1 MRATHLG
8 LRQTSGRLWALMTV
22 LLLVTAGAGYLV
34 AGMVDQVRIG
44 SERYDRII
52 AMKDLQAAV
61 SAPSLQVTQ
70 TQLAVQKL
78 ALSADEVRPNDLAA
92 LSRRERGY
100 EQRYEAWVT
109 QLAEFADPDLQAA
122 LDASHAAAGAY
133 FEAVDG
139 AFLSAA
145 RAGDREG
152 MQEVASG
159 TLAQQYDLQQ
169 ASAEKVARLAQVQL
183 DSVER
188 SAAADLVTDRRL
200 MMVAGLLFGF
210 LAVALTLVTLR
221 SMSTRLRRMRHL
233 ADKEF
238 PHLVAR
244 AEATAEVG
252 GNTGPRAMPAVRGND
267 EMARTERSLHR
278 VVDTAVDLAAQTARL
293 RHTTADL
300 FSYTGRRNH
309 RLLSQ
314 SLNQLSGLEAQ
325 RLDPERR
332 ADLGDLRNALTRMRR
347 NAEGMLVL
355 AGATSSRHWVEPVL
369 PSHSLTAALAEIE
382 GADQVVWDL
391 DDSVAIVG
399 PAGADLAQL
408 LAELLDNAMRSSPES
423 PVSVSGLREGDD
435 YAVVI
440 SDEGLGMPAVE
451 VAAANELLAKSEVDF
466 HDSRRMGL
474 SIVARLADRHD
485 FQVTLAA
492 RPSGGLVARVR
503 IPAACLKQLG
513 ATPAGAPATLSM
525 VGSGPGS
532 GPGSGLGIA
541 STEVAATPGPLVGE
555 DQMALPRRIRGAS
568 LDPVLREVPAYVGVP
583 ERRSPE
589 AVRDALTA
597 LAAGRAAAA
606 GRHPDQPGLIP

>member
-1 MRATHLG
+1 
-8 LRQTSGRLWALMTV
+8 
-22 LLLVTAGAGYLV
+22 
-34 AGMVDQVRIG
+34 
-44 SERYDRII
+44 
-52 AMKDLQAAV
+52 
-61 SAPSLQVTQ
+61 
-70 TQLAVQKL
+70 
-78 ALSADEVRPNDLAA
+78 
-92 LSRRERGY
+92 
-100 EQRYEAWVT
+100 
-109 QLAEFADPDLQAA
+109 
-122 LDASHAAAGAY
+122 
-133 FEAVDG
+133 
-139 AFLSAA
+139 
-145 RAGDREG
+145 
-152 MQEVASG
+152 
-159 TLAQQYDLQQ
+159 
-169 ASAEKVARLAQVQL
+169 
-183 DSVER
+183 
-188 SAAADLVTDRRL
+188 
-200 MMVAGLLFGF
+200 
-210 LAVALTLVTLR
+210 
-221 SMSTRLRRMRHL
+221 
-233 ADKEF
+233 
-238 PHLVAR
+238 
-244 AEATAEVG
+244 
-252 GNTGPRAMPAVRGND
+252 
-267 EMARTERSLHR
+267 
-278 VVDTAVDLAAQTARL
+278 
-293 RHTTADL
+293 
-300 FSYTGRRNH
+300 
-309 RLLSQ
+309 
-314 SLNQLSGLEAQ
+314 
-325 RLDPERR
+325 
-332 ADLGDLRNALTRMRR
+332 
-347 NAEGMLVL
+347 MLVL

-451 VAAANELLAKSEVDF
+451 VATANELLAKSEVDV

-513 ATPAGAPATLSM
+513 ATPAGAPTTLSM
-525 VGSGPGS
+525 VGSGPG
-532 GPGSGLGIA
+532 PVGIA

-555 DQMALPRRIRGAS
+555 EQMALPRRIRGAS